1 MRKLFLLLLLLPL
14 ATVAQTK
21 FGYFSYDKV
30 LKSLPQY
37 NQATESYEKLKQ
49 RCNDEVE
56 RNKLELTRTYVAFLS
71 GHRDFP
77 EPILRKRQKEL
88 QQMIDNSIA
97 FRDQL
102 RTWLVQAKDSLYA
115 PCYKVVDEALQRVC
129 TAMELGYAID
139 IDNGSY
145 KYINPLLGEDITQDI
160 INAILNPNATIRVL
174 VKPEEKE
181 KELADDADEA
191 VVDEAAGLTVDG
203 ASEATAGEASEG
215 HAVGEEA
222 AAGEAGIVVTG
233 EEHVEVTDSVK

>member
-37 NQATESYEKLKQ
+37 KKATESYEKLKQ

-56 RNKLELTRTYVAFLS
+56 RNKLELTRNYVAFLS

-102 RTWLVQAKDSLYA
+102 RVWLVQAKDSLYA

-129 TAMELGYAID
+129 TAMELAYAVD
-139 IDNGSY
+139 TDNGSY

-160 INAILNPNATIRVL
+160 INAILNPDAPVRVL
-174 VKPEEKE
+174 VKPEKKE
-181 KELADDADEA
+181 KELADDADGA
-191 VVDEAAGLTVDG
+191 VVDETVG
-203 ASEATAGEASEG
+203 TAVDETVEEQ
-215 HAVGEEA
+215 AVGEET
-222 AAGEAGIVVTG
+222 AAGETGMVVTG
-233 EEHVEVTDSVK
+233 EEHVEVTDSIK

>member
-37 NQATESYEKLKQ
+37 KKATESYEKLKQ

-56 RNKLELTRTYVAFLS
+56 RNKLELTRNYVAFLS

-102 RTWLVQAKDSLYA
+102 RVWLAQARDSLYA

-129 TAMELGYAID
+129 TAMELAYAVD
-139 IDNGSY
+139 TDNGSY
-145 KYINPLLGEDITQDI
+145 KYINPLLGEEITQDI
-160 INAILNPNATIRVL
+160 INAILDPDALIRVL
-174 VKPEEKE
+174 VKPEEKD
-181 KELADDADEA
+181 KEIADDADEA
-191 VVDEAAGLTVDG
+191 VVDEAAGVTVDG
-203 ASEATAGEASEG
+203 ASEATAGEA
-215 HAVGEEA
+215 GEEQ
-222 AAGEAGIVVTG
+222 AAGEETVAGETGMVVTG
-233 EEHVEVTDSVK
+233 EEHVEVTDSIK